1 MFTDLSKLFIDT
13 ICLLLLHALPSREVL
28 WLRDP
33 RLKYP
38 VMFSEDNCC
47 IGWVITQWVII
58 TEITSASPG
67 MPERGQDSWVEDS
80 MHRQQP
86 ASST

>member
-47 IGWVITQWVII
+47 IG
-58 TEITSASPG
+58 
-67 MPERGQDSWVEDS
+67 
-80 MHRQQP
+80 
-86 ASST
+86 